1 MTFYGADVDQLRA
14 LAKAADKAANLLS
27 TKAASLQG
35 QIMAAPWKGQDA
47 ERFKQ
52 DWTGSHRPSLNKVV
66 ESLRQNSKTL
76 MKHADEQEKA
86 SDRSTGSTSMTF
98 LEKFQEKID
107 AAREWLAQRAKE
119 AEEREQHRKELTEG
133 AGKMLKAS
141 PEEQAEWWKS
151 LSEEDKK
158 YLLSNEETAK
168 QIMQMDGGVPDSAQ
182 AEARKFLHEQAK
194 GDIPVYK
201 ESSKAGIEARVAW
214 VHGGAEVGT
223 EIVENADGTATMK
236 VHGNLGLGVNDPS
249 GSVGATLSGEVS
261 REYKFDSIEEAK
273 AAQAQ
278 MFRELPPDSLGDV
291 KDVASNPP
299 GYVLDRIN
307 DAAEDHGADG
317 HVDKAKGTFSLEA
330 NGETGDAS
338 FDAQLALSY
347 EKNLSDGTSKASGEV
362 SASGNLD
369 LDGQRFEASGK
380 GGLEVNMSKDNNIDS
395 VSLSMEGT
403 VATGAVE
410 GVEAKGAGQT
420 GYESSV
426 TSGAQGTVKI
436 DIDYTPENKEIID
449 SYIRNVAL
457 GNTVAAGQDAAK
469 LYDAGSATV
478 QVNSVVTA
486 SNEAGIDLKAG
497 EVKVSTES
505 QVTTNVTTFHKVAN
519 DTKLERL

>member
-66 ESLRQNSKTL
+66 ESLRQNSKVL
-76 MKHADEQEKA
+76 MQHADEQEKA

-119 AEEREQHRKELTEG
+119 AAEREEHRKELTEG
-133 AGKMLKAS
+133 AEKMLKAS

-182 AEARKFLHEQAK
+182 AEARKYLHEQAK

-201 ESSKAGIEARVAW
+201 ESGKAAIEARVAW

-236 VHGNLGLGVNDPS
+236 VHGNLGIGVNDPT
-249 GSVGATLSGEVS
+249 GSAGATLSGEVS

-278 MFRELPPDSLGDV
+278 MFEELPPDSVGDI

-307 DAAEDHGADG
+307 DAAKDNGSDEY
-317 HVDKAKGTFSLEA
+317 VDKAKGTLSLEA
-330 NGETGDAS
+330 SGKAGGDAEGGVKL
-338 FDAQLALSY
+338 DLSY

-362 SASGNLD
+362 SAQGQLD

-380 GGLEVNMSKDNNIDS
+380 GGLEVNMTKDNNIES
-395 VSLSMEGT
+395 VSLSLEGT
-403 VATGAVE
+403 VASGAVD
-410 GVEAKGAGQT
+410 GVDAKGT
-420 GYESSV
+420 GSVESSV
-426 TSGAQGTVKI
+426 TAGTQGTVKI
-436 DIDYTPENKEIID
+436 DIDYTPENKEVID
-449 SYIRNVAL
+449 SYMRNVAT
-457 GNTVAAGQDAAK
+457 GNTAAAAVDAAK

-486 SNEAGIDLKAG
+486 KNEAGIDLKAG

-505 QVTTNVTTFHKVAN
+505 QVTTNVTTYHKVEN